1 MTSPILRLAVCAA
14 LLAAG
19 VGGAAE
25 APGKTPPAKAPSL
38 KVDASPVTAGPRG
51 GPPVT
56 YADVL
61 EPVQRAVVSV
71 YSTKTVTSRRQMNPL
86 FRQFFGDQMPP
97 PRESREQGLGSGVLI
112 SPDGYILTN
121 NHVVEG
127 ADELNVSL
135 PDDREFK
142 AKLIGS
148 DPSTDVAVIKIE
160 AEGLPVVTLADSDKL
175 RVGDIVFAV
184 GNPLGIGQTVTMG
197 LVSALGRNNLG
208 LLDRENQAGYEN
220 FIQTDAAIN
229 MGNSG
234 GALVDARGRLVGINT
249 AIVSTT
255 RGNIGIGFAIPV
267 NLAATVM
274 NSLVQTGSVARGF
287 LGVGVE
293 TLSADLAEA
302 LGLKKDARGVVINT
316 VTPDSPADKAGL
328 RRGDVILSIN
338 DRTILSLQDLRLFVS
353 QLAPGTEVEVKS
365 VRDGKERTTKVKLG
379 SLPDANRGGGLFE
392 GVTVERLDDES
403 RLRLDLDERVTGLVV
418 TEVDPDSPY
427 AERLFPNMVIIEVNR
442 VPAVT
447 VNAARAALVKGRAN
461 LLLIYFRGAYR
472 YIPITVEP

>member
-1 MTSPILRLAVCAA
+1 MISLLLRFGLSAT
-14 LLAAG
+14 LLAAA
-19 VGGAAE
+19 VAVAAE
-25 APGKTPPAKAPSL
+25 TPAKGPTKAPTL
-38 KVDASPVTAGPRG
+38 KVDASPVTAGSPLG
-51 GPPVT
+51 APVS

-71 YSTKTVTSRRQMNPL
+71 YSSKTVTSRRQINPL

-97 PRESREQGLGSGVLI
+97 QRESREQGLGSGVVI
-112 SPDGYILTN
+112 SADGYILTN

-135 PDDREFK
+135 PDEREFK

-255 RGNIGIGFAIPV
+255 RGNIGIGFAIPA
-267 NLAATVM
+267 NLAASVM

-293 TLSADLAEA
+293 TISADLAEA

-338 DRTILSLQDLRLFVS
+338 DRPISSLQDLRLFVS

-365 VRDGKERTTKVKLG
+365 VRDGKERTAKVKLG

-392 GVTVERLDDES
+392 GVTTERLDEES
-403 RLRLDLDERVTGLVV
+403 RARLDLDERVTGLVI

-447 VNAARAALVKGRAN
+447 VAAARAALVKDRAN

-472 YIPITVEP
+472 YIPVTVAP

>member
-1 MTSPILRLAVCAA
+1 
-14 LLAAG
+14 
-19 VGGAAE
+19 
-25 APGKTPPAKAPSL
+25 
-38 KVDASPVTAGPRG
+38 
-51 GPPVT
+51 
-56 YADVL
+56 
-61 EPVQRAVVSV
+61 
-71 YSTKTVTSRRQMNPL
+71 
-86 FRQFFGDQMPP
+86 
-97 PRESREQGLGSGVLI
+97 
-112 SPDGYILTN
+112 
-121 NHVVEG
+121 
-127 ADELNVSL
+127 LNVSL

-442 VPAVT
+442 VPAVS